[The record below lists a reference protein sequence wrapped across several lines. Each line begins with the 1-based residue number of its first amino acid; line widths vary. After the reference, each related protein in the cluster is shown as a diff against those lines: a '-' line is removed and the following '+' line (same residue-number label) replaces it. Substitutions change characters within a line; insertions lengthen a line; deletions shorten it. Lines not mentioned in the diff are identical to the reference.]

1 TSIVRTGK
9 RRTALVDHL
18 IQRSEFLTS
27 YTPYQ
32 PEIAQG
38 GSGAMAV
45 DNDQLCTWTRGRAV
59 HSALPGASDE
69 PRNGY
74 VTYKAGWPGTGR
86 HILAHHDAATI
97 VVYQAHRPGS
107 LPMPSGTAPW
117 TISRSGA

>member
-1 TSIVRTGK
+1 MRSSSPASLRHRNSGACDPSEFRPTCEPTSIVRTGK

-45 DNDQLCTWTRGRAV
+45 DNDQLRTWTRGRAV

-74 VTYKAGWPGTGR
+74 VTQNAGWPGTGR
-86 HILAHHDAATI
+86 
-97 VVYQAHRPGS
+97 
-107 LPMPSGTAPW
+107 
-117 TISRSGA
+117 